1 MEEEKN
7 HLEFLNSLKKYD
19 DVLQGD
25 SGENG
30 QELEGNKGN
39 NEDLFG
45 SGQVS
50 EQVVTY
56 FAFCK

>member
-19 DVLQGD
+19 DVLHDDSDKQGND
-25 SGENG
+25 
-30 QELEGNKGN
+30 
-39 NEDLFG
+39 EDLFG
-45 SGQVS
+45 SGQAS
-50 EQVVTY
+50 KQVLTY